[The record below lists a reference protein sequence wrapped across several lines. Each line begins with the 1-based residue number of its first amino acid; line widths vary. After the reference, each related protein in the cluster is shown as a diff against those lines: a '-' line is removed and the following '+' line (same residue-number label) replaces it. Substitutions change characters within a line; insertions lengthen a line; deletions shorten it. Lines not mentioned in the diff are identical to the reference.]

1 MFADTANLIS
11 AYLSGVYNL
20 LTSINFPGTS
30 WSIFTLLTF
39 ATIFTVMLRVIYS
52 LMDMSLVPVGRVSG
66 WSTKEKKIAQ
76 NRKDDEK

>member
-52 LMDMSLVPVGRVSG
+52 LMDMSLVPVGRVSD